1 MAAISQGIFYTGGC
15 HQLLPLA
22 NLWKQYTLDS
32 PTSFSLILKMGQ
44 NINFT
49 HLFFEKAQSKS
60 ASIEVEIY
68 EQYVAVYTI
77 CAAHLN
83 SKFPDLAYN
92 R

>member
-1 MAAISQGIFYTGGC
+1 LAAISQGIFI
-15 HQLLPLA
+15 LA
-22 NLWKQYTLDS
+22 DVTNCYRWLIYGNSTLDS
-32 PTSFSLILKMGQ
+32 PSSFWLILKMGQ
-44 NINFT
+44 NINLT
-49 HLFFEKAQSKS
+49 HFFFEKAQSKS

-83 SKFPDLAYN
+83 CKFPDMGYN